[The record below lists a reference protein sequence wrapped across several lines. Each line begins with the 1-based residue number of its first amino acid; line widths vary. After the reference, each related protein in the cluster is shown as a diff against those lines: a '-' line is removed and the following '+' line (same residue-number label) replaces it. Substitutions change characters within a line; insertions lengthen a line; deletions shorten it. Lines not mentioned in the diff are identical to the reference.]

1 MEMTDRPDIS
11 VRTQIPAERR
21 RLSVFEQVNLNVFWI
36 ANNFHWQA
44 LLAVVIPSMVATFL
58 DPGHKAINLAIVV
71 NAGTLVAFVVNPLVG
86 AISESR
92 YLVGAASAFSCDY
105 T

>member
-1 MEMTDRPDIS
+1 M
-11 VRTQIPAERR
+11 
-21 RLSVFEQVNLNVFWI
+21 
-36 ANNFHWQA
+36 
-44 LLAVVIPSMVATFL
+44 